1 MAVGTSVGRR
11 LRVTS
16 GVGVAT
22 IALVVGLATSTS
34 TAAAADA
41 TVSGPVTGGAGTPS
55 VSTTSFDLSKVG
67 YEQSEYFLSG
77 TAQKYSSA
85 DPLTNDGRWTVTP
98 SDPQPYTTR
107 LLVNRPT
114 DPKKFNGT
122 VVVEWLNVS
131 GGIDA
136 GPDWVMTHT
145 ELVRDG
151 FAWVGVSAQAA
162 GINAAKSSDAA
173 RYASISHPGDSYS
186 YDIYSQAGRAVRS
199 NEKVLD
205 GLRPK
210 TLLAAGESQS
220 AARMVTYLDAVA
232 KRDHVYDGY
241 LVHSRS
247 ATGSPLQGS
256 PPPAVGTPPA
266 DQPPPVTVPSPTQI
280 RTDLGT
286 PVFVLQTETDVYNSN
301 TTARQ
306 PDSDT
311 YRLWEVAGTAHYDE
325 YGLTFGMK
333 DAGDGQGGA
342 QLIAAMQSP
351 TNDPIP
357 GTITC
362 NLAVNTGPAHWAL
375 NAAIFHLNRWV
386 TKKIAPPIAPRLE
399 TLTVAPVTY
408 ALDGSGNAR
417 GGVRSPQVDVPIAAL
432 GGTTN
437 TGNPPLG
444 TFCRLFGTT
453 VPFTPEQLMAAYP
466 THDRFVGEWQKAI
479 DQAVKAGFLLSA
491 DGKELAAAAQSV
503 KVPS

>member
-1 MAVGTSVGRR
+1 
-11 LRVTS
+11 
-16 GVGVAT
+16 
-22 IALVVGLATSTS
+22 
-34 TAAAADA
+34 
-41 TVSGPVTGGAGTPS
+41 
-55 VSTTSFDLSKVG
+55 
-67 YEQSEYFLSG
+67 
-77 TAQKYSSA
+77 
-85 DPLTNDGRWTVTP
+85 
-98 SDPQPYTTR
+98 
-107 LLVNRPT
+107 
-114 DPKKFNGT
+114 
-122 VVVEWLNVS
+122 
-131 GGIDA
+131 
-136 GPDWVMTHT
+136 MTHT

-162 GINAAKSSDAA
+162 GINAAKAADEA

-186 YDIYSQAGRAVRS
+186 YDIYSQAGRAVRGNS
-199 NEKVLD
+199 KVLD
-205 GLRPK
+205 GLHPK

-256 PPPAVGTPPA
+256 PPPAVGTAPA
-266 DQPPPVTVPSPTQI
+266 GQPPPVPVPSPTQI

-306 PDSDT
+306 PDTDT

-325 YGLTFGMK
+325 YGLTIGMT
-333 DAGDGQGGA
+333 DTGDGQGGA
-342 QLIAAMQSP
+342 QLLAAMRSP

-362 NLAVNTGPAHWAL
+362 NLAINTGPAHWAL
-375 NAAIFHLNRWV
+375 NAAIYNLNRWV
-386 TKKIAPPIAPRLE
+386 TKKVAPPIAPRLE
-399 TLTVAPVTY
+399 TTTVAPVTY
-408 ALDGSGNAR
+408 SLDANGNAR
-417 GGVRSPQVDVPIAAL
+417 GGVRSPQVDVPIATL

-453 VPFTPEQLMAAYP
+453 VPHSPEQLVAAYP
-466 THDRFVGEWQKAI
+466 THDDFVTDWQRAI
-479 DQAVKAGFLLSA
+479 DQAVKAGFLLTA
-491 DGKELAAAAQSV
+491 DAKELTAAAQSA